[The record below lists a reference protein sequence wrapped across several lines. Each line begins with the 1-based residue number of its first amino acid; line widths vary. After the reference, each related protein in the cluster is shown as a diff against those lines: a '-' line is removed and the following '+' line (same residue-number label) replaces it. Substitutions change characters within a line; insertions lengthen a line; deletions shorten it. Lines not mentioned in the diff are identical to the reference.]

1 MATNLANLDDFFN
14 DTSSKNRRISSD
26 QVSEPVLSINEILE
40 KANELQINTTPLD
53 IKAVAEKIFN
63 IEIKEDK
70 FDKGVPGFLERIG
83 RKWCIFINQYENELR
98 KRFTI
103 AHELGHF
110 IKHREKY
117 MLSGSSTPGLIFFR
131 DKTIDPIEKEANDF
145 AVDLLMPRD
154 VFIEKI
160 KSGCNTLEKLSEAFQ
175 LSTSAVKYRAYKL
188 GLLSEYI

>member
-1 MATNLANLDDFFN
+1 MERAH
-14 DTSSKNRRISSD
+14 
-26 QVSEPVLSINEILE
+26 
-40 KANELQINTTPLD
+40 ELQIKTTPLD
-53 IKAVAEKIFN
+53 IKAVAEKIFH
-63 IEIKEDK
+63 IEIKEDN
-70 FDKGVPGFLERIG
+70 FDKGVSGFLERIG
-83 RKWCIFINQYENELR
+83 GKWCIFINQYESELR

-117 MLSGSSTPGLIFFR
+117 MLSGSSTPDLIFFR

-145 AVDLLMPRD
+145 AADLLMPKD
-154 VFIEKI
+154 IFIEKI

-188 GLLSEYI
+188 GIISEYI